1 MRSHANFYGVIFII
15 IFIGGC
21 ASQYPVT
28 PFAKSEAGP
37 VLLAHRGISQT
48 FDSDGI
54 DSTTCTASRI
64 HPPTHTFLENT
75 LDSMAAA
82 IKAGADVIEIDVH
95 PTPDSEFAVFHD
107 WTLECRTNGSGRT
120 RNHSMSELK
129 RLDIGYGYTA
139 DDGRTFPFR
148 GKAVG
153 LLPSLSEVL
162 NTYPAQRL
170 LINVKSNYEEE
181 GELLAAYLNSLPKER
196 RQLIAVYGG
205 AKPVAVIRERVG
217 DIITMSRSTLK
228 TCLISYA
235 AIGWSGAI
243 PKSCE
248 RTLVTI
254 PLNYTKW
261 IWGWP
266 SRFVQ
271 RMQSV
276 GSAVFVLGNYSGE
289 AAQGIDSLAD
299 LEALPKDYEGGIWT
313 NEVELI
319 GTALGERRNGHR

>member
-1 MRSHANFYGVIFII
+1 
-15 IFIGGC
+15 
-21 ASQYPVT
+21 
-28 PFAKSEAGP
+28 
-37 VLLAHRGISQT
+37 LLAHRGISQT
-48 FDSDGI
+48 FDPTGVTNS
-54 DSTTCTASRI
+54 TCTAARI
-64 HPPTHTFLENT
+64 HPPTHEYLENT
-75 LDSMAAA
+75 IDSIAAS
-82 IKAGADVIEIDVH
+82 IKLGANVVEIDVH
-95 PTPDSEFAVFHD
+95 PTKDGEFAVFHD
-107 WTLECRTNGSGRT
+107 WTLECRTNGSGTT
-120 RNHSMSELK
+120 RDQTLAYLK
-129 RLDIGYGYTA
+129 SLDIGYGYTS
-139 DDGRTFPFR
+139 DGGRTFPFR

-153 LLPSLSEVL
+153 LMPSLSEVL
-162 NTYPAQRL
+162 NTFPAQRM
-170 LINVKSNYEEE
+170 LINVKCNYEEE

-235 AIGWSGAI
+235 MIGWSGAI
-243 PKSCE
+243 PESCE
-248 RTLVTI
+248 RTLIAI

-266 SRFVQ
+266 NRFVQ
-271 RMQSV
+271 RMRSV

-299 LEALPKDYEGGIWT
+299 LESLPKDYEGGIWT

-319 GTALGERRNGHR
+319 GTALSERRNGRH